1 MILFR
6 RHEVRY
12 MKRRDECSKIINEG
26 LKNPI
31 EVGYSKEARE
41 RRQTDAAAAL
51 AVVGMHSTE
60 DFFLASPDLYPEL
73 QYEWTNPPSTLP
85 EI

>member
-1 MILFR
+1 
-6 RHEVRY
+6 
-12 MKRRDECSKIINEG
+12 MKRRDQCCKIINEG

-31 EVGYSKEARE
+31 EVGYSKEAMD

-51 AVVGMHSTE
+51 AVVRMDSTD
-60 DFFLASPDLYPEL
+60 DFFLAAPDLYPEL

-85 EI
+85 EV

>member
-12 MKRRDECSKIINEG
+12 MKRRDQCCKIINEG

-31 EVGYSKEARE
+31 EVGYSKEAMD

-51 AVVGMHSTE
+51 AVVRMDSTG
-60 DFFLASPDLYPEL
+60 DFFLASPDLYPDL

-85 EI
+85 KV